1 VQFSAELREA
11 AAPVW
16 DAQLNHPF
24 VRGIGDGSLP
34 EDRFRFYVR
43 QDYLFLIDYG
53 RLLALAA
60 ARAPRLEWMRR
71 FASLAESVLETEM
84 DLHRQFAARWGITA
98 EQLESERTAPATD
111 AYCDFLLRTASLG
124 DFAELVA
131 ALLPCMWSY
140 AEIGSHL
147 AAAGLPEIE
156 RGPRPTR
163 HSVSS
168 DVPSGTPGRYAE
180 WVEMYASDE
189 FEQLAA
195 WCRDLTDAAA
205 AEVAG
210 PARRRMHAAFRASSE
225 HELAF
230 WDSAWRG

>member
-1 VQFSAELREA
+1 MSFSAELREA
-11 AAPVW
+11 AAPAW
-16 DAQLNHPF
+16 EAQLAHPF

-84 DLHRQFAARWGITA
+84 DLHRQFAARWGVTA

-111 AYCDFLLRTASLG
+111 AYCDYLLRTASLG
-124 DFAELVA
+124 DFSELVA
-131 ALLPCMWSY
+131 AVLPCMWSY
-140 AEIGSHL
+140 AEWI
-147 AAAGLPEIE
+147 
-156 RGPRPTR
+156 
-163 HSVSS
+163 
-168 DVPSGTPGRYAE
+168 
-180 WVEMYASDE
+180 EMYASEE
-189 FEQLAA
+189 FGQLAD
-195 WCRDLTDAAA
+195 WCRELTDAAA

-210 PARRRMHAAFRASSE
+210 PARRRMHDAFRASCE

-230 WDSAWRG
+230 WDSAWKGR

>member
-1 VQFSAELREA
+1 VSFSAELREA

-16 DAQLNHPF
+16 EAKLAHPF
-24 VRGIGDGSLP
+24 VRGIGDGTLP

-43 QDYLFLIDYG
+43 QDYLFLTDYG

-71 FASLAESVLETEM
+71 FAALAQAVLETEM
-84 DLHRQFAARWGITA
+84 ALHRQFAARWGITA

-111 AYCDFLLRTASLG
+111 AYCDYLLRTATLG

-140 AEIGSHL
+140 AEIGSAL
-147 AAAGLPEIE
+147 AAQGLPEHA
-156 RGPRPTR
+156 G
-163 HSVSS
+163 
-168 DVPSGTPGRYAE
+168 YAE
-180 WVEMYASDE
+180 WIAMYASED

-195 WCRDLTDAAA
+195 WCRELTDAAA

-210 PARRRMHAAFRASSE
+210 PGRRRMHNAFRASSE

-230 WDSAWRG
+230 WESAWRGA

>member
-1 VQFSAELREA
+1 VSFSAELREA

-16 DAQLNHPF
+16 QAQLDHPF

-71 FASLAESVLETEM
+71 FAALAESVLETEM

-98 EQLESERTAPATD
+98 ERLESERTAPATD

-140 AEIGSHL
+140 AEIGRHL
-147 AAAGLPEIE
+147 TAG
-156 RGPRPTR
+156 GPPGPDPTQ
-163 HSVSS
+163 
-168 DVPSGTPGRYAE
+168 PYAE
-180 WVEMYASDE
+180 WIEMYASDE
-189 FEQLAA
+189 FGQLAA
-195 WCRDLTDAAA
+195 WCRELTDAAA
-205 AEVAG
+205 GDVAG
-210 PARRRMHAAFRASSE
+210 AGRRRMHAAFRASSE

-230 WDSAWRG
+230 WESAWRGA